1 MLVNNILET
10 IGETPLI
17 RINRLNS
24 TSNNIYVKL
33 ESMNPL
39 SSVKDRA
46 ALFMIEEAE
55 KKGTLNKDST
65 IIEASSGN
73 TGIGIAFIASIKGYS
88 CKIVLPE
95 SMSIERR
102 KLLKA
107 LGAEIILTDKSL
119 GMKGAIEKAN
129 QLTDEIENSF
139 MPKQFENED
148 NPLAHYMTT
157 APEIYRDLNEDINIF
172 VSGVGSAGT
181 IMGCAKFFK
190 EKDKNIKVIAVE
202 PEDSAVL
209 SKEKA
214 GPHKIQGIGAGFIPK
229 FYDETLVDEVV
240 KVSYKD
246 SLTNSRRLSKEEG
259 ILVGMS
265 AGAAITGA
273 LKIAETV
280 ENKNIVVVLP
290 DTGERYLSTDLFE

>member
-1 MLVNNILET
+1 MLVNNMLET
-10 IGETPLI
+10 IGNTPLI
-17 RINRLNS
+17 RINKLNS
-24 TSNNIYVKL
+24 TSNNIFVKL

-55 KKGTLNKDST
+55 KKGILKENST

-73 TGIGIAFIASIKGYS
+73 TGIGIAFIASIKGYK

-129 QLTDEIENSF
+129 QLTKEIENSF
-139 MPKQFENED
+139 MPKQFDNVD

-157 APEIYRDLNEDINIF
+157 AREIYKDLDSKVDIF

-181 IMGCAKFFK
+181 IMGCAKYFK
-190 EKDKNIKVIAVE
+190 EQNKDIKVVAVE
-202 PEDSAVL
+202 PKDSAVL
-209 SKEKA
+209 SKEKP
-214 GPHKIQGIGAGFIPK
+214 GPHKIQGIGAGFVPS
-229 FYDETLVDEVV
+229 FYDESLVDEVV
-240 KVSYKD
+240 TVSYQE
-246 SLTNSRRLSKEEG
+246 SISNSRRLSKEEG

-265 AGAAITGA
+265 SGAAFTGA
-273 LKIAETV
+273 LKIAEKV
-280 ENKNIVVVLP
+280 NNKNIVVVLA
-290 DTGERYLSTDLFE
+290 DTGERYLSTELFE

>member
-1 MLVNNILET
+1 MLVNNMLET
-10 IGETPLI
+10 IGNTPLI
-17 RINRLNS
+17 RINKLNS
-24 TSNNIYVKL
+24 TSNNIFVKL

-55 KKGTLNKDST
+55 KKGILKENST

-73 TGIGIAFIASIKGYS
+73 TGIGIAFIASIKGYK

-107 LGAEIILTDKSL
+107 LGAEIVLTDKSL

-129 QLTDEIENSF
+129 QLTKEIENSF
-139 MPKQFENED
+139 MPKQFDNVD

-157 APEIYRDLNEDINIF
+157 APEIYKDLNSKVDIF

-181 IMGCAKFFK
+181 IMGCAKYFK
-190 EKDKNIKVIAVE
+190 EQNKDIHVVAVE
-202 PEDSAVL
+202 PKDSAVL
-209 SKEKA
+209 SNNKP
-214 GPHKIQGIGAGFIPK
+214 GPHKIQGIGAGFIPS
-229 FYDETLVDEVV
+229 FYDESLVDEVV
-240 KVSYKD
+240 TVSYED
-246 SLTNSRRLSKEEG
+246 SIANSRRLSKEEG

-265 AGAAITGA
+265 SGAAFTGA
-273 LKIAETV
+273 LKIAEKV
-280 ENKNIVVVLP
+280 NNKNIVVVLA
-290 DTGERYLSTDLFE
+290 DTGERYLSTELFE